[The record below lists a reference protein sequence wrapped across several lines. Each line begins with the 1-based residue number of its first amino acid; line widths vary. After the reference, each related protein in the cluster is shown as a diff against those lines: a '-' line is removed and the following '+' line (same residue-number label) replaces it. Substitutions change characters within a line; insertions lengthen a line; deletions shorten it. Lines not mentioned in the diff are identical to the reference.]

1 MISPPA
7 VKPGRG
13 VYFCSDGCHQI
24 TQARQAAAPLL
35 ESQSPLNKAAA
46 SSLRSPPLWLAVSLP
61 GRRPLIGRP
70 LSSGWGCRLPLHE
83 TASIRGGTRAA
94 WSGRSPASRTSCNDG
109 TRTATP
115 VGARK
120 HAENSAFMWE
130 AVCLLCVSSLI
141 VRCRRF
147 LATGRMLLLK
157 WNWVNG
163 SLSPSSMDA
172 LFDPQFICLSL
183 PLWQSKL
190 RLKTLLRWH
199 FKLAVLGGFTRL
211 FVGCEPRGGRAA
223 ASHSQ
228 T

>member
-1 MISPPA
+1 MSFPSDEYVLDRRSQSMISPPA

-83 TASIRGGTRAA
+83 TANIRGGTRAA

-115 VGARK
+115 VGARNTLK
-120 HAENSAFMWE
+120 IAR
-130 AVCLLCVSSLI
+130 LCEKLCACSVS
-141 VRCRRF
+141 
-147 LATGRMLLLK
+147 
-157 WNWVNG
+157 
-163 SLSPSSMDA
+163 
-172 LFDPQFICLSL
+172 
-183 PLWQSKL
+183 
-190 RLKTLLRWH
+190 
-199 FKLAVLGGFTRL
+199 
-211 FVGCEPRGGRAA
+211 PR
-223 ASHSQ
+223 
-228 T
+228 